1 MTGGSATVAV
11 IHTSPFTLEPLKELL
26 TELVPGVT
34 VVNFLDDSILPQ
46 LARNGGDV
54 SAVRGRLLDYARH
67 AQTVGAD
74 VILSACSSVGDV
86 AAAMREVVSVPV
98 VRIDEGM
105 ADVAVSRG
113 PRIGVA
119 ATLPTTLAPTL
130 ALLRAKAAAA
140 GVDATFDA
148 RVADEAYALL
158 SRGDRAGHDRELSAV
173 LAGLAADNDVVV
185 LAQASMAR
193 VLAALPEADRANFLT
208 SPRLAAERVAQVL
221 EGSRAKRG

>member
-1 MTGGSATVAV
+1 MTGDAATVAV
-11 IHTSPFTLEPLKELL
+11 IHTSPFTLDPLKDLL

-54 SAVRGRLLDYARH
+54 SAVRDRLLDYARH
-67 AQTVGAD
+67 AQGVGAN
-74 VILSACSSVGDV
+74 VILSACSSVGEV
-86 AAAMREVVSVPV
+86 AAAMREVVEVPV

-105 ADVAVSRG
+105 ADAAIGRG

-119 ATLPTTLAPTL
+119 ATLRTTLAPTL

-140 GVDATFDA
+140 GVDAKFDA

-158 SRGDRAGHDRELSAV
+158 SRGDREGHDRELGAV
-173 LAGLAADNDVVV
+173 LEGLAADNDVVV

-193 VLAALPEADRANFLT
+193 VLGALPEADRAKFLT
-208 SPRLAAERVAQVL
+208 SPRLAAERVALVL
-221 EGSRAKRG
+221 EGSRAERG